1 MRLLYRIFVPPWPQD
16 PGNLT
21 SRTIKRIISKLE
33 LKSNRI
39 VDWDSWRFWESLV
52 AGCVSIRGF

>member
-39 VDWDSWRFWESLV
+39 VDWDSWRFW
-52 AGCVSIRGF
+52 GR